1 MADALETLRNYLRP
15 YGLDADDAVNAAWSF
30 AQKNPSLAANDTLLV
45 NATRETDTYK
55 RRFAGNADR
64 VRRGL
69 PELTPATYL
78 QYEEGYRSTLRGL
91 GMPIG
96 FYDTEADFAKFIA
109 NDVEPRELAL
119 RVEKGYK
126 AVANADPTV
135 VAELKRLYAV
145 EDSSI
150 AAFFI
155 DPARA
160 QDLVIKRSKAAQAA
174 AEARRQAGM
183 ELTATQAEALATEFG
198 DQTRSTA
205 QAGFAAIGEQQ
216 QLFQAQMQGERT
228 ITQEE
233 QLGATFGTNA
243 EARRAIAAR
252 KRRRAAEFEAGG
264 GFAGETSKGVS
275 GLTTVGE

>member
-1 MADALETLRNYLRP
+1 MADALDILRGYLRP
-15 YGLDADDAVNAAWSF
+15 YGLDSDDAVNAAWSF
-30 AQKNPSLAANDTLLV
+30 AQANPSLASNESVLL
-45 NATRETDTYK
+45 NATRNTDTYK
-55 RRFAGNADR
+55 KRFAGNAER
-64 VRRGL
+64 TKRGL

-78 QYEEGYRSTLRGL
+78 QYEEGYRATLRGL

-109 NDVEPRELAL
+109 NDVEPKELAL

-145 EDSSI
+145 DDASI

-155 DPARA
+155 DPTRA
-160 QDLVIKRSKAAQAA
+160 QDLVIKQSQAAQAA

-183 ELTATQAEALATEFG
+183 ELSATQAEALATEFG
-198 DQTRSTA
+198 DQTKSTA

-216 QLFQAQMQGERT
+216 QLFQAQMQGEQA
-228 ITQEE
+228 ISQAE
-233 QLGATFGTNA
+233 QIGATFGTNA

-252 KRRRAAEFEAGG
+252 KRRRATEFEAGG